1 MLMFGCVCQPKI
13 NEYDDACTSFSQNH
27 PLAGNKR
34 ATYLVKTAVYIKHV
48 RLKCG
53 GYTMHIP

>member
-1 MLMFGCVCQPKI
+1 MFGCVCQPKI